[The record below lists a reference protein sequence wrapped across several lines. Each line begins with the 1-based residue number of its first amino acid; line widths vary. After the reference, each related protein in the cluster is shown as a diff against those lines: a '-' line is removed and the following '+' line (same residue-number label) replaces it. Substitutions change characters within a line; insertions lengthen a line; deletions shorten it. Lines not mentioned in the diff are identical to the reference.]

1 MAETTPLLP
10 ELLQQRHAGI
20 LLHPTSLPGPAAN
33 GDLGDDAYRFVDFL
47 VRTGQRVWQVLPL
60 GPTHNDLSPY
70 QSLSAFAGNRH
81 LISLQRIVD
90 WGWLN
95 SNEIEIHEP
104 YELSRVMAHALQMFH
119 SRADEK
125 ERREWREF
133 CTKAAKWL
141 DDYALYC
148 VIRQEQHMQAWCEW
162 PEPLRWRSPDA
173 LRDVQSRHAD
183 EIEAIR
189 FEQFLF
195 YRQWQQ
201 LKRYANEHGVQ
212 LFGDMPIFVGHDSA
226 DVWSLPEGFLLDAAG
241 KPTVVAGVPPD
252 YFSQTGQRWGNPHY
266 DWAWMER
273 NDFQW
278 WRERVAWHL
287 EMLDLV
293 RIDHFRGFEASWE
306 IPASEATAIN
316 GCWVKA
322 PGELLFNCL
331 LQQFGKLSFVAED
344 LGIITPEVEA
354 LRDRYGFPG
363 MRILQFAFDGGPEN
377 PYLPH
382 NHTTNSAVYTGTHDN
397 NTTLGWFSSLSHDAQ
412 RHILEYL
419 GEPEEPM
426 PWPLIN
432 AALGSVAR
440 LAIIPM
446 QDLLA
451 LGEEHRMNTPG
462 TTQGNWRWR
471 FQWEWL
477 EGEMEHKLREAVQL
491 FGR

>member
-1 MAETTPLLP
+1 MAETAPLLP
-10 ELLQQRHAGI
+10 GLLQQRLAGI
-20 LLHPTSLPGPAAN
+20 LLHPTSLPGPAVN

-47 VRTGQRVWQVLPL
+47 ARTGQRVWQVLPL

-81 LISLQRIVD
+81 LISLHRLVE
-90 WGWLN
+90 WGWLHV
-95 SNEIEIHEP
+95 SEVVIREP
-104 YELSRVMAHALQMFH
+104 YELSRVMAHALQMFS
-119 SRADEK
+119 SRASQSEQD
-125 ERREWREF
+125 EWREF
-133 CTKAAKWL
+133 CAKAEGWL

-148 VIRQEQHMQAWCEW
+148 VIRQEQHMRAWCEW

-173 LRDVQSRHAD
+173 LREVRSRHSD

-201 LKRYANEHGVQ
+201 LKRYANEKGVQ

-226 DVWSLPEGFLLDAAG
+226 DVWSQPEGFLLDTAG
-241 KPTVVAGVPPD
+241 QPSVVAGVPPD

-266 DWAWMER
+266 DWEWMAK

-278 WRERVAWHL
+278 WRERVAWHMQ
-287 EMLDLV
+287 MLDLV

-316 GCWVKA
+316 GRWVKA
-322 PGELLFNCL
+322 PGEQLFNRL
-331 LQQFGKLSFVAED
+331 LQQFGKLPLVAED

-363 MRILQFAFDGGPEN
+363 MRILQFAFEGGPAN
-377 PYLPH
+377 PYLPY
-382 NHTTNSAVYTGTHDN
+382 NHTPNSVVYTGTHDN
-397 NTTLGWFSSLSHDAQ
+397 DTTLGWFNNLNRDLQ
-412 RHILEYL
+412 THILHFL
-419 GEPEEPM
+419 GDVREAM
-426 PWPLIN
+426 PWPLIR
-432 AALGSVAR
+432 ATHASVAR
-440 LAIIPM
+440 LAIIPI

-451 LGEEHRMNTPG
+451 LGEEHRMNIPG

-477 EGEMEHKLREAVQL
+477 EGDMERKLLETTRL
-491 FGR
+491 YGR